1 MKPKHLLPLL
11 LLAAA
16 CSAPEGLSDA
26 DRQGIEAQVR
36 AATAELQSALNA
48 HDPDAILAHYSL
60 DVDFVYVGCTNS
72 MFGGELFG
80 NIVGQYH
87 RTNTEATYEYA
98 VQSVRVLGPAS
109 AVVSLQ
115 GAAGPLEMFVTRAL
129 VRGDDGAWRIAY
141 EHESWPGC
149 AAPRAPHPGTAP
161 GDTSLVLPEGEG
173 A

>member
-1 MKPKHLLPLL
+1 MKPKQLLALL
-11 LLAAA
+11 LIAAG

-26 DRQGIEAQVR
+26 DRRGIEEQVR

-48 HDPDAILAHYSL
+48 HEPEAILARYGL
-60 DVDFVYVGCTNS
+60 DADFVYVGCTNY

-80 NIVGQYH
+80 SVVGQYH
-87 RTNTEATYEYA
+87 CTNTDATYDYA

-115 GAAGPLEMFVTRAL
+115 GAAGPLEMFITRVL
-129 VRGDDGAWRIAY
+129 HRGDDGTWRIVY

-149 AAPRAPHPGTAP
+149 AAPRAAHPGTAP
-161 GDTSLVLPEGEG
+161 GDTALVVPGDEGV
-173 A
+173 